1 MIENGFFRVRL
12 PAGRKY
18 AKSCRVKELHG
29 ELLLSVAEVN
39 RKMVSVSTQMARTS
53 ESVLRLHSS
62 NNHLGFYERFIM
74 RFTESAKISAYTA
87 FFLQETPRKGS
98 AKRSILGSKMKR

>member
-1 MIENGFFRVRL
+1 M
-12 PAGRKY
+12 
-18 AKSCRVKELHG
+18 KSCRVKELHG

-74 RFTESAKISAYTA
+74 RFTERAKISAYT
-87 FFLQETPRKGS
+87 FFSGKSSKRFRGTVYSRLENET
-98 AKRSILGSKMKR
+98 IM